1 MAQTEGA
8 SHRPLATSRLELNLV
23 RLLCRCESMAAEKRE
38 PNEWRLEKVRDSY
51 APAEASNPKGRRAIF
66 LATPLPVVCCTSSAA
81 PPLGAQVLVPR
92 LLSLISPSRA
102 QATPS
107 VPRHYYMPLPR
118 PVIPPPWAHPFPLQA
133 VLGVLLAWLTH
144 SLPSQYVGALEDML
158 QALKIQA
165 R

>member
-1 MAQTEGA
+1 MAQTKGA

-51 APAEASNPKGRRAIF
+51 APTEASNPKGRRAIF
-66 LATPLPVVCCTSSAA
+66 LATPLPVGCCTSSAA
-81 PPLGAQVLVPR
+81 PPLGAQVLD
-92 LLSLISPSRA
+92 A
-102 QATPS
+102 QVALPDLTPS
-107 VPRHYYMPLPR
+107 CTGHSLCAPHDYMPLPR
-118 PVIPPPWAHPFPLQA
+118 PVIPPPWAHPFLLQA
-133 VLGVLLAWLTH
+133 VLGVLAWLTH